1 MTLTTAPSEENCDKR
16 VVRCTT
22 SISSL
27 WAEAVMSEKL
37 TDDLMCGF
45 SLFKVHW
52 LLIEL
57 LSSDVIS
64 HQWWSLR
71 RRLGAGPAH

>member
-1 MTLTTAPSEENCDKR
+1 
-16 VVRCTT
+16 
-22 SISSL
+22 
-27 WAEAVMSEKL
+27 MSEKL